1 VSAIPPNPKRESQ
14 KNLEVTRAYGVE
26 DAENRISWPSLFVV
40 GRDGNVSWRSI
51 AQTYKVRAA
60 PAQILQ
66 ALDALPPTAD

>member
-14 KNLEVTRAYGVE
+14 KNLEEIRAYVVE

>member
-1 VSAIPPNPKRESQ
+1 MTFPVLSDEQRAA
-14 KNLEVTRAYGVE
+14 TRAYGVE

-51 AQTYKVRAA
+51 AHTYKVRAA

-66 ALDALPPTAD
+66 SLDALPPTAD

>member
-26 DAENRISWPSLFVV
+26 DAENRISWPSLLVV

-66 ALDALPPTAD
+66 ALYALPPTAD